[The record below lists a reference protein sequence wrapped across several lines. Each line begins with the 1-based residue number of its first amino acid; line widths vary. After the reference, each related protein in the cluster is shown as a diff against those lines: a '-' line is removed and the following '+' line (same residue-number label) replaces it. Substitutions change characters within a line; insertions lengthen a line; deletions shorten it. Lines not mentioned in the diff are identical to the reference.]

1 MENNLCKLL
10 LFGVSL
16 FLWQNSFAQEQK
28 YVTEQYFISQKQCV
42 VYAYALE
49 DSLRSRGLYG
59 GQKTTYRG
67 KGEIEKMKKKVYIG
81 GVDFTKDC
89 TFIIELLGDRL
100 PKDENPYEFQGSFGI
115 IEIGF
120 LTEEKAKEVY
130 EKAKIMSKKYAMN
143 IPILEP
149 PFRCVS
155 VGKSVIFV
163 YSINVNMDKFRDMAV
178 SFKLGNAKN
187 K

>member
-1 MENNLCKLL
+1 MKNNLCKLL

-16 FLWQNSFAQEQK
+16 FLWHNSFAQEQK
-28 YVTEQYFISQKQCV
+28 YITEQYFVPKNQCV
-42 VYAYALE
+42 VYAYELE
-49 DSLRSRGLYG
+49 DSLRSKGLYG
-59 GQKTTYRG
+59 RQKTTYKG

-120 LTEEKAKEVY
+120 LTEEKAREVY
-130 EKAKIMSKKYAMN
+130 EKAKIMSKKYTMN
-143 IPILEP
+143 IPISAP
-149 PFRCVS
+149 PFRCIY
-155 VGKSVIFV
+155 VGKSVLFV

-178 SFKLGNAKN
+178 SFKLGNTKN